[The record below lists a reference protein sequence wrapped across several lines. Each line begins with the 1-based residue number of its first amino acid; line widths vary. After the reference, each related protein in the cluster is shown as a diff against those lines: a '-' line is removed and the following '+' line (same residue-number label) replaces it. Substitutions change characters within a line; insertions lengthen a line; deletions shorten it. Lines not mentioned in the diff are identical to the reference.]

1 LRLAQRNFETAAELA
16 PLSER
21 YVLEAANQD
30 DLLGDRLR
38 AAQLFRRAADLNPAS
53 ADAVAGLGV
62 VAWQN
67 GDRRSAERHLLQA
80 RALDPQSLMV
90 RALERDLGIR

>member
-1 LRLAQRNFETAAELA
+1 MLA

-21 YVLEAANQD
+21 YLVEAANQA
-30 DLLGDRLR
+30 DLLEER
-38 AAQLFRRAADLNPAS
+38 ARAQRFFNRAADIDPTS

-67 GDRRSAERHLLQA
+67 GDRQCS
-80 RALDPQSLMV
+80 
-90 RALERDLGIR
+90 LGISNAGAAARPATR